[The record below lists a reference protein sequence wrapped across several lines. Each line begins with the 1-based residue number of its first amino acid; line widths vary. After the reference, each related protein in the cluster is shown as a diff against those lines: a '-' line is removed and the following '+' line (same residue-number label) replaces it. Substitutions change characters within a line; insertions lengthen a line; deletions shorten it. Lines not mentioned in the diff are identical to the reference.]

1 MEKKI
6 LSLEKHIKFLY
17 EELEMKENEID
28 GFKQSSDDAKDS
40 CRRMSTSRKNDLE
53 DIDDLKKL
61 VEEQKVKIFCLR
73 KHRDEILDRHEKVID
88 DYERE
93 FKAKENDI
101 KHYQEV
107 CLKQNNEISDDK
119 EEISTKSLEIEE
131 LGKLLKKEKE
141 LKVYSNSISEELKIA
156 GLKME
161 KTKLEQENLELK
173 TKVEKLKESKKA
185 HADEYLKLDEIF
197 VNMKNEVK
205 KLNQR
210 LNRIEGKKKCS
221 LKWNC
226 NRLFCTFDHSFLYRK
241 VNLKTSDHFKCDGR
255 GKMCSRNCQLKEH
268 EEICRPRALQVFLAS
283 GEASSCLSMTPL
295 RPNIASGSPSTLSK
309 LSFVSLTPTISKPV
323 SPKQP
328 LLRPGIKDLDCRFT
342 ISWCIIT

>member
-6 LSLEKHIKFLY
+6 LSLEKHIEFLY

-28 GFKQSSDDAKDS
+28 EFKKSSDDAKDS

-107 CLKQNNEISDDK
+107 CLKQNKEISDDK

-185 HADEYLKLDEIF
+185 YEDEYLKLDEIF

-268 EEICRPRALQVFLAS
+268 EEIQTEEVKVKDPCLQGKSVVCEKCGFKMNRKSQLEVHMRIKHIEVGSFAC
-283 GEASSCLSMTPL
+283 ESC
-295 RPNIASGSPSTLSK
+295 AFQSTTKGRLEEH
-309 LSFVSLTPTISKPV
+309 IR
-323 SPKQP
+323 KQH
-328 LLRPGIKDLDCRFT
+328 KQTCK
-342 ISWCIIT
+342 